1 MPVTLKH
8 RKQRPL
14 KVLRAQHVIAVVSES
29 QFSRQRDAISVCG
42 CLSVFSRERFHDE

>member
-14 KVLRAQHVIAVVSES
+14 KALRAQHVIAVVSES

-42 CLSVFSRERFHDE
+42 RISVFSRERFHDE